1 MHRVNPAARVVYVDN
16 DPLVA
21 AHAGA
26 LLADDGTTA
35 VITADLREPGLVLA
49 HPQLRGLIDFAE
61 PAGMLITAVMHFVA
75 DGSDPW
81 GLVARY
87 MTAVAPGSYLAL
99 SHGTADNFPP
109 RPVQA
114 GLDTYANATQH
125 VYLRPRGEVERFF
138 EGLDLVPP
146 YPGAEPA
153 VTYAGLW
160 AAEDIEAADTDG
172 QRGVYCGVARRPEA
186 FGSHDPGQRHAQ

>member
-109 RPVQA
+109 RRVQA
-114 GLDTYANATQH
+114 GLDTYAERDQH
-125 VYLRPRGEVERFF
+125 SACARG
-138 EGLDLVPP
+138 
-146 YPGAEPA
+146 
-153 VTYAGLW
+153 
-160 AAEDIEAADTDG
+160 
-172 QRGVYCGVARRPEA
+172 ARWN
-186 FGSHDPGQRHAQ
+186 GSSKAWTSSRLSRR